1 MAYKKAFKLQAFRRD
16 CEIGFRAER
25 PGDGQ
30 ACFDHLLWKQQ
41 RGPFISFFTSWR
53 AAVCWRQMM
62 IKKGAKN
69 VIIVAVWLEGL
80 PLVYDALS
88 IAQSLRLGRL
98 HLFQDEVMVYGGI
111 SADSY
116 RIRAIFHGN
125 EKTVETTLSVYGID
139 VTVQM
144 PGGFVDEVS
153 TKMHVCTQCLPD
165 ATDALRDKIYMCTG
179 TLDDDKLF
187 GLALS
192 MGGIARRW

>member
-1 MAYKKAFKLQAFRRD
+1 MTARNPW
-16 CEIGFRAER
+16 R

-53 AAVCWRQMM
+53 AA
-62 IKKGAKN
+62 
-69 VIIVAVWLEGL
+69 LEGL

-98 HLFQDEVMVYGGI
+98 HLFQDEVLVYGGI

-125 EKTVETTLSVYGID
+125 EKMVDATLSVYGID

-153 TKMHVCTQCLPD
+153 TKMHVGTQRLPD
-165 ATDALRDKIYMCTG
+165 ATDALRDEIYMCTG
-179 TLDDDKLF
+179 TLDDDKLC